1 VAWPEVA
8 PPRSRRRAHCRSGPN
23 EGEGNAGQ
31 QAAVGALLGPRGGAE
46 LLDWR
51 WALAEGGARR
61 GGDGN
66 GGGGRRPCARA
77 ATTGLYIAEV
87 CAGGEDA

>member
-8 PPRSRRRAHCRSGPN
+8 LPRSRRRARCSSGPN

-31 QAAVGALLGPRGGAE
+31 QAAVGASLGPRGGAK
-46 LLDWR
+46 LLGGR
-51 WALAEGGARR
+51 RELAEGGARR

-66 GGGGRRPCARA
+66 GGGRRRSCAQA
-77 ATTGLYIAEV
+77 ATTGLYIAEA